1 CRRATVG
8 LEQLISPQVFIP
20 DWLLCVAGIRPLGEQ
35 GLPGALMPRV
45 SASRASRFS
54 LRPGSLAGAK
64 EKVTR
69 QAEPACQ

>member
-1 CRRATVG
+1 LELLIRA
-8 LEQLISPQVFIP
+8 QVFIP
-20 DWLLCVAGIRPLGEQ
+20 DWLLCVAGIGPGRPLGEQ
-35 GLPGALMPRV
+35 GLPGVLMPRV
-45 SASRASRFS
+45 SASRARSRFS

>member
-1 CRRATVG
+1 
-8 LEQLISPQVFIP
+8 LEQLIRPQVFIP
-20 DWLLCVAGIRPLGEQ
+20 DWLLCVAGIGPGRPLGEQ
-35 GLPGALMPRV
+35 GLPGVLMPCV